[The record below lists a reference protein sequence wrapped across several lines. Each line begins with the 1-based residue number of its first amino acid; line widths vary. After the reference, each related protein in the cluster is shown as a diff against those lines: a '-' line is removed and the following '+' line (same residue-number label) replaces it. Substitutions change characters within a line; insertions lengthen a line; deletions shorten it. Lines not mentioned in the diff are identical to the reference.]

1 MWRAE
6 LPVALRRTPPRSTNK
21 ASHDKQ
27 SLICLPWIDL
37 CAEATGG
44 RTAQSLG
51 LVDSTPNTNT
61 IPRLQQTTAS
71 SARPV
76 RSGRPLG
83 SWTPHPVGR
92 VASAPFRSSNC
103 SLPHLVKSWLSS
115 GDPPRPLLSTATACP
130 ENPPASIDWSTNPAK
145 VTHRLRRGPANSAT
159 RGILR
164 NSSVIS
170 VARLEPRQA
179 EGRVDSTPSA
189 PLSKLQRIWINQNNA
204 PVRQVYITRK
214 VGKWTPP
221 REGASANHS
230 WTKAHTCL

>member
-1 MWRAE
+1 MVLGNLWKILLGFSIFTVLSPLRCPQLYNKMQQIGSKGDYGSMESEWMWRAE

-76 RSGRPLG
+76 RSG
-83 SWTPHPVGR
+83 
-92 VASAPFRSSNC
+92 
-103 SLPHLVKSWLSS
+103 K
-115 GDPPRPLLSTATACP
+115 ATG
-130 ENPPASIDWSTNPAK
+130 
-145 VTHRLRRGPANSAT
+145 L
-159 RGILR
+159 
-164 NSSVIS
+164 
-170 VARLEPRQA
+170 
-179 EGRVDSTPSA
+179 VDSTPS
-189 PLSKLQRIWINQNNA
+189 
-204 PVRQVYITRK
+204 
-214 VGKWTPP
+214 
-221 REGASANHS
+221 GASGLRSFQELQLLSAPPCQILAELRRPTTAATFNSNGLVRRIHQQV
-230 WTKAHTCL
+230 